1 MMSKPQNDGGY
12 LLPDWQ
18 KSMTLLYLRSSKQF
32 NLNDYTMDVW
42 QPEDYNLMRQLPV
55 AEMLTDN
62 PVDMAEELI
71 ELSMTAEWQG
81 AQRRPIKRGDIFCW
95 GYTPF
100 VFIPTAE
107 TKAFEEFGVTVFPLK
122 SWPKYGIAQLSEDI
136 LKDKLP

>member
-1 MMSKPQNDGGY
+1 MSKGPQNDGGY
-12 LLPDWQ
+12 MVPNMERY
-18 KSMTLLYLRSSKQF
+18 MTLLYLRAERQF
-32 NLNDYTMDVW
+32 NLNDYTTDTWIV
-42 QPEDYNLMRQLPV
+42 EDYNLMRQLPI

-95 GYTPF
+95 GYVPWVF
-100 VFIPTAE
+100 VPTAE
-107 TKAFEEFGVTVFPLK
+107 TEAFEAFGVKILPLK
-122 SWPKYGIAQLSEDI
+122 TWPKYGIAQLSEDI